1 MPAQLPSFINSS
13 GETVADTALIEQLI
27 GFVRGIGLTVRETPV
42 PADSFLPGLR
52 IEAGQL
58 LVDRQQLLYPGDILH
73 EAGHLAVV
81 PATVRATFGP
91 NVFDYRSPDEAQ
103 GDEIVAQLWS
113 YAATVALGLPAS
125 VVFHAD
131 GYHGSS
137 SWFVDNFQRG
147 QYTGLPLLV
156 WMGMTTNEEFPRMTR
171 WLRE

>member
-1 MPAQLPSFINSS
+1 MLPQSPSSPAQATPS
-13 GETVADTALIEQLI
+13 TDAALVDRLI
-27 GFVRGIGLTVRETPV
+27 SFLRGIGLTVRETTV

-52 IEAGQL
+52 IEDGAL
-58 LVDRQQLLYPGDILH
+58 LVDRQRLLYPGDILH

-81 PATVRATFGP
+81 PAEVRATLGP
-91 NVFDYRSPDEAQ
+91 NISDYRTPNEAQ

-113 YAATVALGLPAS
+113 YAASVAIGLPAS
-125 VVFHAD
+125 VVFHPD

-156 WMGMTTNEEFPRMTR
+156 WMGLTTTEEFPRMTR

>member
-1 MPAQLPSFINSS
+1 MLAPLSSPVAPSPAL
-13 GETVADTALIEQLI
+13 VDQLI
-27 GFVRGIGLTVRETPV
+27 AFVRSTGLTVREAPV

-58 LVDRQQLLYPGDILH
+58 VVDRQHLRYPGDILH

-81 PATVRATFGP
+81 PAAVRAGLGP
-91 NVFDYRSPDEAQ
+91 NIADYRSPDEAQ

-113 YAATVALGLPAS
+113 YAATQALGLPTG

-131 GYHGSS
+131 GYHGHSE
-137 SWFVDNFQRG
+137 WFSQNYQQG
-147 QYTGLPLLV
+147 QYPGLPLLV
-156 WMGMTTNEEFPRMTR
+156 WLGLTTPEDFPRMTR

>member
-1 MPAQLPSFINSS
+1 MLPQPLSSPAQAVPP
-13 GETVADTALIEQLI
+13 ADAELVDRLIRFLRE
-27 GFVRGIGLTVRETPV
+27 IGLTVRETAV

-52 IEAGQL
+52 IEDGAL
-58 LVDRQQLLYPGDILH
+58 LVDRQRLLYPGDILH

-81 PATVRATFGP
+81 PAEVRATLGP
-91 NVFDYRSPDEAQ
+91 NISDYRTPSEAQ

-113 YAATVALGLPAS
+113 YAASVAMDLPAA

-156 WMGMTTNEEFPRMTR
+156 WMGLTTNEEFPRMTR

>member
-1 MPAQLPSFINSS
+1 MLPQSSASPAP
-13 GETVADTALIEQLI
+13 VAAPTDTALVDQLI
-27 GFVRGIGLTVRETPV
+27 RFLREIGLTVRETAV

-52 IEAGQL
+52 IEDGAL

-81 PATVRATFGP
+81 PAEVRATLGP
-91 NVFDYRSPDEAQ
+91 NISDYRSENDAQ

-113 YAATVALGLPAS
+113 YAASVALGLPAS

-137 SWFVDNFQRG
+137 SWFVDNYQRG
-147 QYTGLPLLV
+147 EFMGLPLLV
-156 WMGMTTNEEFPRMTR
+156 WMGLTTTEEFPRMTR